1 MEPVSRKAV
10 RRMSFINESDYKPEV
25 LQLLWQPWTIEL
37 RPYSDGGYFARVI
50 ELPGCMT
57 EGDTREEVIEMIDEA
72 RAEWLSSA
80 MEHGD
85 PIPEPRGSDEYSG
98 KIFVRTSPQLHRKVA
113 QEASK
118 QGISMSQWVA
128 EVLAETLGVKDA
140 VRNVTVDL
148 MEALK
153 TSVTEAS
160 RPRRPTS
167 KRKHPDEETE
177 AAS

>member
-1 MEPVSRKAV
+1 M
-10 RRMSFINESDYKPEV
+10 INERSYKPEV
-25 LQLLWQPWTIEL
+25 LELLWQPWTIEL
-37 RPYSDGGYFARVI
+37 RPYSDGGYFARVV

-80 MEHGD
+80 MEHED
-85 PIPEPRGSDEYSG
+85 PIPKPRGSDEYSG

-140 VRNVTVDL
+140 ARNVAVDL
-148 MEALK
+148 MEALR

-160 RPRRPTS
+160 KSRSHTRKTKAPGEE
-167 KRKHPDEETE
+167 KRE